1 MLCEHIFV
9 SNSKYLHGPGLSEL
23 KKSKRKDLTDLQYN
37 YLLNI
42 NLDENLWDDFLSDEF
57 LKTHSP
63 FLLPDI
69 IESIVIIKKFLLEK
83 KHILLYGDRDTDG
96 VSSTSLLAIYFRA
109 KVQEYGGKLT
119 VRTSSANDDY
129 GLCETVI
136 RNIESISPDLIITLD
151 FCTSNYDEINFLAK
165 KCITVIVLDHHEIP
179 VKIPNCKLI
188 NPKRLDSIYPEKRIC
203 TSVLAMKLILAL
215 KCADAYEKEIAQ
227 KEEYLFSHLI
237 PIAYNSIN
245 YTEILHK
252 NPEILESTL
261 DLLDLSSVGTITDMM
276 PLLGENRIIVKNG
289 IRTFQKVLS
298 KGHPQRLG
306 LRSLLSKSGLRSEKI
321 LSKDLGWTVGP
332 ILNAAGRMGKTETAL
347 SLLLAEKMEDADK
360 QSEELISLNKE
371 RKDRTK
377 RNVFRTEKYFERK
390 PERTTR
396 KIIFCY
402 EPDLEP
408 GVSGIVASKLVE
420 TYKKPVVF
428 LTPDHG
434 KARGSVRSF
443 GRENVI
449 DLMNLVSDL
458 LEHYG
463 GHPEAGGFSIAI
475 EKIPQLEDRL
485 VQVAD
490 EWLKEESTPESP
502 KTSIISL
509 FPEQMTEKIY
519 NELLLFEPFGQGNPI
534 PLLSIKEAGITGLR
548 FLGDGSHL
556 RFSIQKASAKIK
568 GLVWNHAG
576 EFNDLLSK
584 KSKIDLWGNLE
595 ENFFN
600 GITTLQFVVNK
611 FS

>member
-1 MLCEHIFV
+1 MI
-9 SNSKYLHGPGLSEL
+9 KTDYTHGPAYSEL
-23 KKSKRKDLTDLQYN
+23 KKSKRKDLTDLQYS
-37 YLLNI
+37 YLLQS
-42 NLDENLWDDFLSDEF
+42 NLEESLWDDFLSDEF
-57 LKTHSP
+57 QKTHSP

-69 IESIVIIKKFLLEK
+69 ADSIVLIKRILKEK

-96 VSSTSLLAIYFRA
+96 VSSTSLLAIYFRS
-109 KVQEYGGKLT
+109 KIQKSGGKLT
-119 VRTSSANDDY
+119 VKTSSANDDY
-129 GLCETVI
+129 GLCETVL
-136 RNIESISPDLIITLD
+136 RNIESISPDLLITLD
-151 FCTSNYDEINFLAK
+151 FGTSNFEEINLLAQK
-165 KCITVIVLDHHEIP
+165 GVSVIVLDHHEIP
-179 VKIPNCKLI
+179 LQIPNCKLI

-215 KCADAYEKEIAQ
+215 ECADAYEQ
-227 KEEYLFSHLI
+227 NMVHSQGSLFPDLSKLSYH
-237 PIAYNSIN
+237 SIDFLK
-245 YTEILHK
+245 TLQE
-252 NPEILESTL
+252 NPQILETTL

-289 IRTFQKVLS
+289 IRTFQKVLA
-298 KGHPQRLG
+298 KGHPERMG
-306 LRSLLSKSGLRSEKI
+306 LRSLLTKSGLRADKI

-347 SLLLAEKMEDADK
+347 SLLLAEKYEEAEK
-360 QSEELISLNKE
+360 QSEELIFLNKE

-377 RNVFRTEKYFERK
+377 RNVYRTEKYFERK
-390 PERTTR
+390 PERTQR

-420 TYKKPVVF
+420 NYKKPVVF

-443 GRENVI
+443 GSENVI
-449 DLMNLVSDL
+449 ELMNSVSDL

-463 GHPEAGGFSIAI
+463 GHPEAGGFSIAL
-475 EKIPQLEDRL
+475 EKIPLLEERL
-485 VQVAD
+485 ISAAD
-490 EWLKEESTPESP
+490 SWLKEDSSPEIP
-502 KTSIISL
+502 RASL
-509 FPEQMTEKIY
+509 VSLLPEQLTEKLYEEI
-519 NELLLFEPFGQGNPI
+519 LLFEPFGQGNPI
-534 PLLSIKEAGITGLR
+534 PILSIKDAGITGLR

-556 RFSIQKASAKIK
+556 RFSIPKASLKIK
-568 GLVWNHAG
+568 GLVWNRAG

-584 KSKIDLWGNLE
+584 KSKLDLWGTLE

-600 GITTLQFVVNK
+600 GMTTLQFIVNK

>member
-1 MLCEHIFV
+1 V
-9 SNSKYLHGPGLSEL
+9 STSKYLHGPNLSDL

-42 NLDENLWDDFLSDEF
+42 NLDESLWDDFLSDDF
-57 LKTHSP
+57 LKIHSP
-63 FLLPDI
+63 FLLPDVI
-69 IESIVIIKKFLLEK
+69 DSILIIKKFLLEK

-96 VSSTSLLAIYFRA
+96 VSSTSLLAIYFRS
-109 KVQEYGGKLT
+109 KMDEYGGKLT

-129 GLCETVI
+129 GLCDTVL
-136 RNIESISPDLIITLD
+136 RNIESISPDLLITLD
-151 FCTSNYDEINFLAK
+151 FGTSNFDEINFLAK
-165 KCITVIVLDHHEIP
+165 KGITVIVLDHHEIP

-215 KCADAYEKEIAQ
+215 KCADAYEKEIVQ
-227 KEEYLFSHLI
+227 KDESLFPRLV
-237 PIAYNSIN
+237 PIAYNSLD
-245 YTEILHK
+245 YKEILNK
-252 NPEILESTL
+252 NPEIVESTL

-289 IRTFQKVLS
+289 IQTFQRVLS
-298 KGHPQRLG
+298 KGHPHRLG

-347 SLLLAEKMEDADK
+347 SLLLAEKMEEADK

-420 TYKKPVVF
+420 AYKKPVVF

-463 GHPEAGGFSIAI
+463 GHPEAGGFSIEI
-475 EKIPQLEDRL
+475 EKIPLLEERL

-490 EWLKEESTPESP
+490 DWLKEESASESP
-502 KTSIISL
+502 KISIISL
-509 FPEQMTEKIY
+509 LPEQMTEKIY
-519 NELLLFEPFGQGNPI
+519 KELLLFEPFGQGNPI

-568 GLVWNHAG
+568 GLVWNRAG